1 MRLSS
6 IRERP
11 ARVAGLGLAGAVAV
25 AALLAGETSAASA
38 SQQGP
43 APAHV
48 AAAPSGSL
56 RTFTGYL
63 GGTAYRVAV
72 PDPWNGVL
80 ILWSHGDYTTGFIP
94 PPDQINLAN
103 QPATAQ
109 WLEDHG
115 YALAASNYSTPADWA
130 VQQALT
136 DQVALLD
143 WFGQNVGQPTQVIA
157 AGNSEGGLISVLLAE
172 RNPQR
177 FSGVL
182 SECGAV
188 AGGAELFNA
197 TLDMQFV
204 LKTLLAP
211 DSGLELVHITQP
223 ATDSAIVTAVIQD
236 ALATPA
242 GRARLALA
250 NAVAD
255 VPGWYRAAL
264 PPPATI
270 EDQIIQQAQ
279 FDLIA
284 LEPLTGPTGRAVLE
298 ARAGGNPSWNA
309 GVNYQRQLAHSNE
322 HSLVEQAYRDAG
334 LSLHA
339 DLQRL
344 AAAPRIHADANA
356 AAWLNHY
363 GTPAGTTNVPVLTMH
378 GTSDGAVGAEAEH
391 WYVGQVRRNG
401 DPANLRQTY
410 VNRGGHCSFTAA
422 EEIVALHALQARL
435 DTGRWPLLNPAD
447 LNTQALSL
455 GPAYQQVVDW
465 VSGPTTVRPAFTTY
479 HPRQLLRPTPYAH
492 DTPPGEKRLKHT
504 RARRLTSAP
513 PRS

>member
-1 MRLSS
+1 MRITS
-6 IRERP
+6 IRERT
-11 ARVAGLGLAGAVAV
+11 AWVAGISLAGAVAV
-25 AALLAGETSAASA
+25 AALLAGGTPAASA
-38 SQQGP
+38 SQQIP
-43 APAHV
+43 ATAHV
-48 AAAPSGSL
+48 TAAPSGPV

-63 GGTAYRVAV
+63 GGAAYRVAV

-80 ILWSHGDYTTGFIP
+80 ILWSHGDYTSGFVP

-109 WLEDHG
+109 WLEGHG

-136 DQVALLD
+136 DQIALLN
-143 WFGQNVGQPTQVIA
+143 WFGQNVGPPTRVIS

-172 RNPQR
+172 RNPGR

-188 AGGAELFNA
+188 AGGSELFNA

-211 DSGLELVHITQP
+211 DSGLELAHITQP
-223 ATDSAIVTAVIQD
+223 AADSAIVTAVIQD

-264 PPPATI
+264 PPPTAV

-284 LEPLTGPTGRAVLE
+284 LEPLTGPAGRAVLE

-309 GVNYQRQLAHSNE
+309 GVNYQRQLAHSSE
-322 HSLVEQAYRDAG
+322 RRLVEQAYRDAN
-334 LSLHA
+334 LSLDA

-344 AAAPRIHADANA
+344 AAAPRIQADANA
-356 AAWLNHY
+356 ARWLSHY

-378 GTSDGAVGAEAEH
+378 GTSDGAVGAQAEH
-391 WYVGQVRRNG
+391 WYAGQVRRNG
-401 DPANLRQTY
+401 DPANLRQIY

-422 EEIVALHALQARL
+422 EEIIALRALQARM
-435 DTGRWPLLNPAD
+435 DTGRWPTLNPAD
-447 LNTQALSL
+447 LNTHALSL
-455 GPAYQQVVDW
+455 GSAYQQVVDW
-465 VSGPTTVRPAFTTY
+465 VSGPTTVSPAFTTY
-479 HPRQLLRPTPYAH
+479 HPHQILRPSPYTH
-492 DTPPGEKRLKHT
+492 DN
-504 RARRLTSAP
+504 TS
-513 PRS
+513 RENSG